1 MALAAQDHD
10 DFYDERGWWLRL
22 WMANLILGLGWGSH
36 AFEFNTSL
44 LCARY
49 NHILTDGVSRQ
60 CVSQTSVFECEMR
73 AIFVVSCYIC
83 LNRQLDSSVLIL

>member
-1 MALAAQDHD
+1 MAAQDHND
-10 DFYDERGWWLRL
+10 LYDERGWWLAL
-22 WMANLILGLGWGSH
+22 WIGNLILGLGWGSH

-49 NHILTDGVSRQ
+49 NHILTACVSRQ

>member
-1 MALAAQDHD
+1 MVAAALDGQS
-10 DFYDERGWWLRL
+10 Y
-22 WMANLILGLGWGSH
+22 LGAGVGFVH

-83 LNRQLDSSVLIL
+83 LNRQLDSSFLIL